1 MLSTGTTLSARAQ
14 ALVPALVTILVVATL
29 SPFADVILPRLP
41 LQLGVVQTR
50 FQVFGLVLA
59 AGPQVAMLLAVIA
72 AIALFGG
79 YRVGVRIAA
88 IIAMVVAAVFVILV
102 PLFALDFMQVRRQV
116 NQEMIKGF
124 DMAAMKTGVM
134 AFILALLL
142 AWAAVLAF
150 KASVKEETSGRKQ
163 KGGGLIVGQ
172 E

>member
-1 MLSTGTTLSARAQ
+1 
-14 ALVPALVTILVVATL
+14 
-29 SPFADVILPRLP
+29 
-41 LQLGVVQTR
+41 LGVVQTR

-59 AGPQVAMLLAVIA
+59 AGPQVAMMLAVIA

-79 YRVGVRIAA
+79 YRLGVRIAA
-88 IIAMVVAAVFVILV
+88 IIAMVVAVVFVILV